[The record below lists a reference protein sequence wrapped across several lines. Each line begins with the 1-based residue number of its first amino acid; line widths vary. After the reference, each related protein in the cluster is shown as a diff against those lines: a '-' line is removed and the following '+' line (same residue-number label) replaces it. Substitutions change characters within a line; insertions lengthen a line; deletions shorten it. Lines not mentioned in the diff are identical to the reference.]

1 MEYNKMNNTNA
12 NIALAWKIYF
22 SFTLCAMLFF
32 NLDAFAAAADA
43 SNNAIS
49 NVLCSVVA
57 ALTGTIGQ
65 AIATIGV
72 VVLGVGLFTGKLSW
86 TTALATGL
94 GIGIIFGASN
104 LVTWISTAGG
114 KAAVACTTSS

>member
-1 MEYNKMNNTNA
+1 MNNTNA

-32 NLDAFAAAADA
+32 NLDAFAADDA

-49 NVLCSVVA
+49 KVLCSVVK

-94 GIGIIFGASN
+94 GIGIIFGASS
-104 LVTWISTAGG
+104 LVNWIAGAGIGTANT
-114 KAAVACTTSS
+114 AACPTT